1 MQSPNRPGLFWPGR
15 FVIVAVQ
22 MPPFIRDNPALTYI
36 VRFLLTG
43 MLYAGV
49 AWLSLGFVP
58 AGSTSGASLVW
69 PVAAIGLASLLFW
82 GLELWPAL
90 TLALFL
96 TLVAR
101 GYEPALAAGVSAGNT
116 IEALAGA
123 YIMMRAGFHPLISR
137 LRDSLAL
144 ILAAFVSTFASALVI
159 AGSAALFYSNT
170 ASISSD
176 LILGLWIGHAVSL
189 LSFAPFVIRWGYRP
203 IFTKSWR
210 ELLEGIALF
219 GMISILVFF
228 IFWTP
233 HGSIGG
239 ISLIYVLIVPL
250 IWASLRTG
258 PRGISL
264 ALFLLSA
271 IGISGILWGYGL
283 VNEASERALFAVQ
296 TLIGTI
302 SLIFLLFTSITE
314 ERKEAMIALEGHVGQ
329 LEDAL
334 EKISSE
340 DQAKSEFIA
349 ILAHELRNPLSPVL
363 SGLEILKTREQG
375 PMEVH
380 HMMGAHLNT
389 LARLLD
395 DLLDITRISQK
406 KFTLKPETT
415 SLQEVLDRS
424 LEMALPYLSSRNH
437 TFVKEVSQEP
447 VLVDADPV
455 RLAQVFVNI
464 LNNAAKY
471 TPEGGTIHL
480 VAGREGGQAVVR
492 VRDNGQG
499 IAKERM
505 QKIFEPFAGGVPRGE
520 GPGGLHIGLSL
531 VKRMV
536 ELHRGSIEV
545 ISGGSGEG
553 SEFIVRIPAPAGL
566 AQKPAPEEP
575 ADDPKPAARGRFS
588 KEAVAELVREVGP
601 MSVMVVDDNETA
613 ATMLSTLLT
622 HNGHSVSVA
631 HTGFDALEEAA
642 RQRPKVVLLDI
653 GLPDLSGYE
662 VAKRLRAQ
670 FGYDISL
677 VALTG
682 YGQEED
688 RQQAREA
695 GFDEHLVKP
704 VSIVDVERVLAKFK
718 RA

>member
-1 MQSPNRPGLFWPGR
+1 
-15 FVIVAVQ
+15 
-22 MPPFIRDNPALTYI
+22 MPPFIRDNPALTYV

-43 MLYAGV
+43 ALYAGV
-49 AWLSLGFVP
+49 AWLSLAFVP

-101 GYEPALAAGVSAGNT
+101 GYEPTLAAGVAAGNT
-116 IEALAGA
+116 IEALVGA
-123 YIMMRAGFHPLISR
+123 YIMMRAGFHPLMSR

-159 AGSAALFYSNT
+159 AASAALFYSNT
-170 ASISSD
+170 ATISTE

-203 IFTKSWR
+203 LFTKSWR
-210 ELLEGIALF
+210 ELLEGTALF
-219 GMISILVFF
+219 GIISILVFF
-228 IFWTP
+228 LFWTP

-250 IWASLRTG
+250 IWTSLRTG
-258 PRGISL
+258 PRGIGL

-271 IGISGILWGYGL
+271 IGISGILWGYGP

-296 TLIGTI
+296 TMIGTI

-314 ERKEAMIALEGHVGQ
+314 ERKEAVIALEGHVGQ

-334 EKISSE
+334 EKIYSE

-380 HMMGAHLNT
+380 NMMGAHLNT

-406 KFTLKPETT
+406 KFTLKRETT

-437 TFVKEVSQEP
+437 TFVREITQEP
-447 VLVDADPV
+447 LLVDADPV
-455 RLAQVFVNI
+455 RLAQVFVNL

-471 TPEGGTIHL
+471 TQEGGTIHL
-480 VAGREGGQAVVR
+480 IAGREGGQAVVR

-499 IAKERM
+499 IAAERM
-505 QKIFEPFAGGVPRGE
+505 QKIFEPFAGGVPRE
-520 GPGGLHIGLSL
+520 NGPGGLHIGLSL

-536 ELHRGSIEV
+536 ELHQGSIEV
-545 ISGGSGEG
+545 KSGGSGEG
-553 SEFIVRIPAPAGL
+553 SEFVVRIPAPMGL
-566 AQKPAPEEP
+566 AHKPAAQEP
-575 ADDPKPAARGRFS
+575 AEAPKPAARGRFS
-588 KEAVAELVREVGP
+588 KEAVVELVRETGP

-622 HNGHSVSVA
+622 HNGHQVSIA
-631 HTGFDALEEAA
+631 HNGFDALEEAA

-653 GLPDLSGYE
+653 GLPDISGYE

-688 RQQAREA
+688 RQLAKEA

-704 VSIVDVERVLAKFK
+704 VSIVDVERVLAKSK